1 MASAVEGRQYAVVC
15 YLQPDVP
22 ASDPALFVGSTPA
35 ECGLNAVG
43 ETLYAYMEPVQSG
56 SDSPIPGGEV
66 VGMEVGGAMLL
77 VMASA
82 WAIRSVR
89 RFIDSEVSE

>member
-1 MASAVEGRQYAVVC
+1 MASAVEGKQYAVVC
-15 YLQPDVP
+15 YLPPDIP
-22 ASDPALFVGSTPA
+22 ASDPALFIGGTPA
-35 ECGLNAVG
+35 ECGLNAMG
-43 ETLYAYMEPVQSG
+43 ATLYAYMEPVQS
-56 SDSPIPGGEV
+56 SDTAIPGGEV

-89 RFIDSEVSE
+89 RFIDSEGSE